1 MHGNPSMGGQQMMV
15 GNVQQRMQ
23 MQQMNQMNPNMPQR
37 MMRPGVNVQGPGGL
51 RQILQQQPGQQGQP
65 QQFQQQQRMP
75 GGKVVKTRLGFKV
88 LILAKININFI

>member
-75 GGKVVKTRLGFKV
+75 GGKVVKTKLGFR
-88 LILAKININFI
+88 F